1 MAEND
6 EEPKKSKGFLI
17 KIILFVVG
25 GFVLI
30 GAGLGVGYLLFGA
43 SQPDPSEQIEE
54 IIERKMQEAEAAEQ
68 EALDNATNQRVS
80 KETPEVENF
89 VTIYYEFP
97 GTFTSNLMGSRK
109 MLQVGVGVS
118 TQYDDSIMEMVESH
132 QLALRTVVLG
142 VLSEFGEEDV
152 NMRRG
157 MPLMLSQ
164 SRASALWKLYIS
176 GGVADAV
183 AQKRISSDRVLKRHW
198 Y

>member
-6 EEPKKSKGFLI
+6 DEPKKSKGFLI

-30 GAGLGVGYLLFGA
+30 GAGLGGGYMLFGA
-43 SQPDPSEQIEE
+43 AQPDPSEQIEE

-68 EALDNATNQRVS
+68 EALDNETAQRVS

-132 QLALRTVVLG
+132 QLALRSVVLG

-152 NMRRG
+152 QGIAGREKLAVAMRDA
-157 MPLMLSQ
+157 MN
-164 SRASALWKLYIS
+164 AKLVS
-176 GGVADAV
+176 LEDFGGVAEV
-183 AQKRISSDRVLKRHW
+183 HFTSFVLQ
-198 Y
+198 

>member
-30 GAGLGVGYLLFGA
+30 GAGLGVGYMLFGA
-43 SQPDPSEQIEE
+43 AQPDPSEQIEE

-68 EALDNATNQRVS
+68 EALDNATAQRVS
-80 KETPEVENF
+80 KDTPEVENF

-118 TQYDDSIMEMVESH
+118 TQYDESIMEMVESH
-132 QLALRTVVLG
+132 QLALRSVVLG
-142 VLSEFGEEDV
+142 VLSEFGEDDVQGIAGREKLATAMRDAMNAKLESLEDF
-152 NMRRG
+152 
-157 MPLMLSQ
+157 
-164 SRASALWKLYIS
+164 
-176 GGVADAV
+176 GGVAEV
-183 AQKRISSDRVLKRHW
+183 HFTSFVLQ
-198 Y
+198 

>member
-1 MAEND
+1 MMAEND

-118 TQYDDSIMEMVESH
+118 TQYDESVMEMVESH
-132 QLALRTVVLG
+132 QLALRSVVLG

-152 NMRRG
+152 QGIAGREKLANAMRDA
-157 MPLMLSQ
+157 MN
-164 SRASALWKLYIS
+164 AKLES
-176 GGVADAV
+176 LEDFGGVAEV
-183 AQKRISSDRVLKRHW
+183 HFTSFVLQ
-198 Y
+198 

>member
-6 EEPKKSKGFLI
+6 DEPKKSKGFLI

-30 GAGLGVGYLLFGA
+30 GAGLGVGYMLFGA
-43 SQPDPSEQIEE
+43 AQPDPSEQIEE

-68 EALDNATNQRVS
+68 EALDNASEQRVS

-97 GTFTSNLMGSRK
+97 GTFTSDLMGSRK

-132 QLALRTVVLG
+132 QLALRSVVLG
-142 VLSEFGEEDV
+142 VLSEFGEEDIQGIAGREKLATA
-152 NMRRG
+152 MRDA
-157 MPLMLSQ
+157 MN
-164 SRASALWKLYIS
+164 AKLES
-176 GGVADAV
+176 LEDFGGVAEV
-183 AQKRISSDRVLKRHW
+183 HFTSFVLQ
-198 Y
+198 

>member
-118 TQYDDSIMEMVESH
+118 TQYDDSVMEMVESH
-132 QLALRTVVLG
+132 QLALRSVVLG
-142 VLSEFGEEDV
+142 VLSEFGEEDIQGIAGREKLA
-152 NMRRG
+152 NAMRDA
-157 MPLMLSQ
+157 MN
-164 SRASALWKLYIS
+164 AKLES
-176 GGVADAV
+176 LEDFGGVAEV
-183 AQKRISSDRVLKRHW
+183 HFTSFVLQ
-198 Y
+198 

>member
-30 GAGLGVGYLLFGA
+30 GAGLGVGYLMFGA

-118 TQYDDSIMEMVESH
+118 TQYDDSVMEMVESH
-132 QLALRTVVLG
+132 QLALRSVVLG

-152 NMRRG
+152 QGIAGREKLATAMRDA
-157 MPLMLSQ
+157 MN
-164 SRASALWKLYIS
+164 AKLES
-176 GGVADAV
+176 LEDFGGVAEV
-183 AQKRISSDRVLKRHW
+183 HFTSFVLQ
-198 Y
+198 

>member
-6 EEPKKSKGFLI
+6 DEPKKFKGFLI

-30 GAGLGVGYLLFGA
+30 GAGLGVGYMLFGA
-43 SQPDPSEQIEE
+43 AQPDPSEQIEE

-68 EALDNATNQRVS
+68 EALDNATAQRVS

-97 GTFTSNLMGSRK
+97 GTFTANLMGSRK

-118 TQYDDSIMEMVESH
+118 TQYDESIMEMVESH
-132 QLALRTVVLG
+132 QLALRSIVLG
-142 VLSEFGEEDV
+142 VLSEFGEEDIKGIAG
-152 NMRRG
+152 RE
-157 MPLMLSQ
+157 
-164 SRASALWKLYIS
+164 KLATTMKDAMNAKLIS
-176 GGVADAV
+176 LEDFGGVAEV
-183 AQKRISSDRVLKRHW
+183 HFTSFVLQ
-198 Y
+198 

>member
-118 TQYDDSIMEMVESH
+118 TQYDESVMEMVESH
-132 QLALRTVVLG
+132 QLALRSVVLG

-152 NMRRG
+152 QGIAGREKLANAMRDA
-157 MPLMLSQ
+157 MN
-164 SRASALWKLYIS
+164 AKLES
-176 GGVADAV
+176 LEDFGGVAEV
-183 AQKRISSDRVLKRHW
+183 HFTSFVLQ
-198 Y
+198 

>member
-30 GAGLGVGYLLFGA
+30 GAGLGVGYMLFGA
-43 SQPDPSEQIEE
+43 AQPDPSEQIEE
-54 IIERKMQEAEAAEQ
+54 IIERKMKEAESAEQ
-68 EALDNATNQRVS
+68 EALDNATAQRVS

-132 QLALRTVVLG
+132 QLALRSVVLG
-142 VLSEFGEEDV
+142 VLSEFGEEDIQGIAGREKLATA
-152 NMRRG
+152 MRDA
-157 MPLMLSQ
+157 MN
-164 SRASALWKLYIS
+164 AKLES
-176 GGVADAV
+176 LEDFGGVAEV
-183 AQKRISSDRVLKRHW
+183 HFTSFVLQ
-198 Y
+198 

>member
-30 GAGLGVGYLLFGA
+30 GAGLGVGYMLFGA
-43 SQPDPSEQIEE
+43 AQPDPSEQIEE
-54 IIERKMQEAEAAEQ
+54 IIERKMQEAETAEQ
-68 EALDNATNQRVS
+68 EALDNATAQRVS

-132 QLALRTVVLG
+132 QLALRSVVLG
-142 VLSEFGEEDV
+142 VLSEFGEEDIQGIAGREKLATA
-152 NMRRG
+152 MRDA
-157 MPLMLSQ
+157 MN
-164 SRASALWKLYIS
+164 AKLES
-176 GGVADAV
+176 LEDFGGVAEV
-183 AQKRISSDRVLKRHW
+183 HFTSFVLQ
-198 Y
+198 

>member
-6 EEPKKSKGFLI
+6 DEPKKSKGFLI

-25 GFVLI
+25 GLVLI
-30 GAGLGVGYLLFGA
+30 GAGLGVGYMLFGA
-43 SQPDPSEQIEE
+43 AQPDPSEQIEE

-68 EALDNATNQRVS
+68 EALDNATAQRVS

-97 GTFTSNLMGSRK
+97 GTFSSNLMGSRK

-132 QLALRTVVLG
+132 QLALRSVVLG

-152 NMRRG
+152 QGIAGREKLATAMRDA
-157 MPLMLSQ
+157 MN
-164 SRASALWKLYIS
+164 AKLES
-176 GGVADAV
+176 LEDFGGVAEV
-183 AQKRISSDRVLKRHW
+183 HFTSFVLQ
-198 Y
+198 

>member
-118 TQYDDSIMEMVESH
+118 SQYDDSVMEMVESH
-132 QLALRTVVLG
+132 QLALRSVVLG

-152 NMRRG
+152 QGIAGREKLANAMRDA
-157 MPLMLSQ
+157 MN
-164 SRASALWKLYIS
+164 AKLES
-176 GGVADAV
+176 LEDFGGVAEV
-183 AQKRISSDRVLKRHW
+183 HFTSFVLQ
-198 Y
+198 